1 MAKLFEAKDGDY
13 IQLPWAKFVFHNN
26 EWHVDGRGM
35 NDPTGGSFL
44 GGNGSKL
51 SWKNE
56 QGEEMVLF
64 QLRRNQ
70 DNDGEYYFGALN
82 QTRYQ
87 ELLAK
92 GDTNALDHA
101 MIEVFTLNPKGA
113 EFRVP
118 VKFSAGVTGVGTGSS
133 RVVSPNGKYWFQ
145 PAQDDGNLVLYNAT
159 DPNNPKPVFD
169 LFWLKAAMAALG
181 HPYPE

>member
-1 MAKLFEAKDGDY
+1 MSKLFEAQDGDY

-26 EWHVDGRGM
+26 EWHVDGRGV

-44 GGNGSKL
+44 GGNGCKL

-64 QLRRNQ
+64 QMRRNQ

-82 QTRYQ
+82 QAKYQ

-92 GDTNALDHA
+92 GDQNALDHA
-101 MIEVFTLNPKGA
+101 MIEVATINPKGI

-118 VKFSAGVTGVGTGSS
+118 VKFSAG
-133 RVVSPNGKYWFQ
+133 
-145 PAQDDGNLVLYNAT
+145 
-159 DPNNPKPVFD
+159 
-169 LFWLKAAMAALG
+169 ALG
-181 HPYPE
+181 LIGINNDTIWSPDGLSFTQQQNDKNFVTYKVDRPYDKTANPVALWASGTNQ